1 MFQIGAALALA
12 WVAFLAWPYFNLY
25 RLAQAAEAR
34 DAAGI
39 ERLTDFPALRASL
52 SQQIITEYLART
64 GRGRETSELGRQ
76 VAVGAGTSIADP
88 LLAKYVTPEAILDL
102 LQRGA
107 LSAEGAAAPGLAGP
121 AAALTIGSL
130 ENLWRVYAQSESHG
144 FRRVIV
150 YVASPARPEDRFG
163 LTMRFRD
170 FGWKL
175 AGIELPAG
183 LRARLVDEIPKDAS

>member
-1 MFQIGAALALA
+1 MFRIGAALALA

-34 DAAGI
+34 DAAAI

-64 GRGRETSELGRQ
+64 GRVRETSELGRQ
-76 VAVGAGTSIADP
+76 VAVGAGTSMADA

-107 LSAEGAAAPGLAGP
+107 LGAEGAAPGLPGP
-121 AAALTIGSL
+121 AAALTVGSL

-144 FRRVIV
+144 FRRIIV

-163 LTMRFRD
+163 LTMRFKD